1 MNQNEGQEWIRA
13 AVETYQGRLIRYA
26 RLITGDAETARDAV
40 QETFLRLC
48 RENPRR
54 IQDHLAAWLFR
65 VCRHRAL
72 DARRKE
78 DRMVSIDQSPQG
90 IPASGGV
97 GVDGL
102 DRRLDERQEYGRVL
116 AALTE
121 LTPLQQ
127 EVLRLRFQEELS
139 YREISSVTGRSL
151 SHVGVLIHDGM
162 KGLRRKLD
170 GRSSPAQEGGR

>member
-1 MNQNEGQEWIRA
+1 MNESDGREWIRT

-26 RLITGDAETARDAV
+26 RHITGDAEAARDAV

-72 DARRKE
+72 DSRRKE
-78 DRMVSIDQSPQG
+78 DRMVSIDQSPRETVPPG
-90 IPASGGV
+90 DTSAN
-97 GVDGL
+97 GL
-102 DRRLDERQEYGRVL
+102 DRRLDQRQEIGRVL
-116 AALTE
+116 GALAE
-121 LTPLQQ
+121 LTPSQQ

-139 YREISSVTGRSL
+139 YREISTVTGRSL
-151 SHVGVLIHDGM
+151 SHVGVLIHEGM

-170 GRSSPAQEGGR
+170 GGLPSAREGGE

>member
-1 MNQNEGQEWIRA
+1 MNESDGREWIRT

-26 RLITGDAETARDAV
+26 RHITGDAEAARDAV

-54 IQDHLAAWLFR
+54 IQGHLAAWLFR

-72 DARRKE
+72 DTRRKE
-78 DRMVSIDQSPQG
+78 DRMVSIDQQPREA
-90 IPASGGV
+90 ASAGSAGV
-97 GVDGL
+97 GL
-102 DRRLDERQEYGRVL
+102 DRRLDQREAIGRVL
-116 AALTE
+116 GALAE
-121 LTPLQQ
+121 LTPSQQ

-151 SHVGVLIHDGM
+151 SHVGVLIHEGM

-170 GRSSPAQEGGR
+170 GGLSSAREGGE

>member
-1 MNQNEGQEWIRA
+1 MSKSDGREWIRT

-26 RLITGDAETARDAV
+26 RHITGDAEAARDAV

-54 IQDHLAAWLFR
+54 IQGHLAAWLFR

-72 DARRKE
+72 DSRRKE
-78 DRMVSIDQSPQG
+78 DRMVSIDQQPREAA
-90 IPASGGV
+90 PAGSAGV
-97 GVDGL
+97 GL
-102 DRRLDERQEYGRVL
+102 DRRLDQREAIGRVL
-116 AALTE
+116 GALAE
-121 LTPLQQ
+121 LTPSQQ

-151 SHVGVLIHDGM
+151 SHVGVLIHEGM

-170 GRSSPAQEGGR
+170 GGLSSAREGGE